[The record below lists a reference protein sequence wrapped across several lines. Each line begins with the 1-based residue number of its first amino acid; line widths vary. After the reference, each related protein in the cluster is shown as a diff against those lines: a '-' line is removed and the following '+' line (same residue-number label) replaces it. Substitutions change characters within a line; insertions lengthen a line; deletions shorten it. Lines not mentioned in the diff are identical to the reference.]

1 MLLCKD
7 KLKQWVKS
15 TRSNVLLE
23 TLTPLLVCS
32 VDLSSLLSFLFISL
46 TKIGVVLL
54 LFCCCSAVLVC
65 LRVLCRAWA
74 AAVWLRRGWKRNAGP
89 RRELK
94 RGLEER
100 GWAVQGCRY
109 PKENNGL
116 HGKQWDAEVR
126 RPASGSG
133 AYFRGELSCL
143 LRLDQCATE
152 KTQQQQRQNR
162 RQLNNP
168 FWEKRNAWKADEVLD
183 WRLKI
188 EEDGYT
194 KLYGVNFI
202 FDYRHVCTTILLLY
216 YYRYFILKY
225 WNEILEYWNISFY
238 AGCLQK
244 VQKHYKERIGQ
255 KRCWW
260 ILIIHWFLLIY
271 IIHYFCFAYI
281 WLLYIMTFTSV
292 LQWWYAHS

>member
-1 MLLCKD
+1 M
-7 KLKQWVKS
+7 
-15 TRSNVLLE
+15 LE
-23 TLTPLLVCS
+23 TQTPLLVCS

-46 TKIGVVLL
+46 TKISVVLL
-54 LFCCCSAVLVC
+54 LFCCFGVSPSVVP
-65 LRVLCRAWA
+65 RVGCGCMAPKRLEKGCGPTVWAQARA
-74 AAVWLRRGWKRNAGP
+74 GGKGMSST
-89 RRELK
+89 
-94 RGLEER
+94 
-100 GWAVQGCRY
+100 GCRY
-109 PKENNGL
+109 PGENNGL

-168 FWEKRNAWKADEVLD
+168 FWEKRYAWKADEVLD

-216 YYRYFILKY
+216 YYRYFI
-225 WNEILEYWNISFY
+225 
-238 AGCLQK
+238 
-244 VQKHYKERIGQ
+244 
-255 KRCWW
+255 
-260 ILIIHWFLLIY
+260 
-271 IIHYFCFAYI
+271 
-281 WLLYIMTFTSV
+281 
-292 LQWWYAHS
+292 